1 MAKTSSAIL
10 SASLRNKTFELLNIS
25 SVEGFQRINDRQWG
39 ILMID
44 ADGNERYIRVGAIVA
59 EERDDMTARELME
72 SEIADYEAKQAR
84 KAEKAAERKAKAEK
98 DKAKRETAK
107 EKDA

>member
-1 MAKTSSAIL
+1 MAKTSSATL